1 MRTRRGAAVR
11 CGARCDSG
19 PRLHPGARPA
29 REGVLAVATVR
40 CRSRG
45 GRQASTDARRG
56 GAKCAAEPRASF
68 PRLSA
73 CPILECS
80 IQAPLCM
87 PDSHARFARLGDER
101 LDRTARNETG
111 NRAAIAAVSSASRAP
126 RGRRDCCKPSTGR
139 TADYQ
144 RMRNGR
150 L

>member
-1 MRTRRGAAVR
+1 RA
-11 CGARCDSG
+11 
-19 PRLHPGARPA
+19 
-29 REGVLAVATVR
+29 
-40 CRSRG
+40 RG
-45 GRQASTDARRG
+45 GNRTLPLARR
-56 GAKCAAEPRASF
+56 AAGFYRCEAGRG
-68 PRLSA
+68 
-73 CPILECS
+73 EMCS
-80 IQAPLCM
+80 RTARFIPAFVRV
-87 PDSHARFARLGDER
+87 PDSRVLDPSAALHARFARLGDER